1 MWKIYFHLF
10 LVEFFLGRTSCLRKE
25 DDDPNALNQNY
36 YHYLMDNLDK
46 SYSPCSQFY
55 PYVCNKWP
63 DNHKE
68 NKDNYDSVGGMLFHE
83 INMEIKEYLET
94 STVSNMSDQVKL
106 IKDFYM
112 SCVEDK
118 DYKPLEFM
126 QRLEKEENMKW
137 ALLTPLEDKD
147 VVFDWPSTMAI
158 FRKYGLNDLLV
169 EQWTTSRERFD
180 YIKESDMDQLK
191 ESIPL
196 PQGAMEFMD
205 LWKDLDEFE
214 DKFGTMLVDEE
225 EKKEYKFKEI
235 PYPWL
240 KKYLSAMVEP
250 PGLKAN
256 TKFTFDNIEC
266 LEGLDKLLK
275 QYDDAFLCRYLEV
288 RFLLYLEKAGILG
301 KPNEC
306 LSMATTLL
314 NLPAEWIYQELHPEL
329 MPEIPKLQHMFQ
341 NIIANVNSTLQKAKA
356 LDIIP
361 QEFFQ
366 ILETM
371 QLQVGYL
378 NSENATKYL
387 EIIYGN
393 LTLNPQDYYGNYLK
407 LLNFHFELEVYL
419 AHGSKNIFYSSPT
432 YKVEAWDFG
441 TQYNAKLN
449 HLIIPLAVLRP
460 PLYHLAYEDIFKH
473 SALGSFIASK
483 IFDPL
488 HLMHGVKSSDIYN
501 LADITSLQSP
511 FQIYFSSLNSK
522 SNRIEKYQTLFN
534 ITSQLELKQLFYINA
549 VHYLCASNYE
559 DTDRINLIV
568 GKLNDF
574 NDAFD
579 CKLNKFLKE
588 IS

>member
-1 MWKIYFHLF
+1 MWKIYFHLL
-10 LVEFFLGRTSCLRKE
+10 LVAFFLGRTTCLRKE
-25 DDDPNALNQNY
+25 DDDPSTLNQNY
-36 YHYLMDNLDK
+36 YQHLMDNLDK

-68 NKDNYDSVGGMLFHE
+68 DKYNYDSVGGMLFHE

-106 IKDFYM
+106 IKDFYV
-112 SCVEDK
+112 SCVEGK

-126 QRLEKEENMKW
+126 HRLEKEENMKW

-147 VVFDWPSTMAI
+147 VVFDWPSTKAV

-169 EQWTTSRERFD
+169 EQWTTSRERFE
-180 YIKESDMDQLK
+180 YIKESDMEQFK
-191 ESIPL
+191 ETIPL
-196 PQGAMEFMD
+196 PQGAMDFLD

-214 DKFGTMLVDEE
+214 DKFGTMSVDEE
-225 EKKEYKFKEI
+225 EKKEYKFKDI

-256 TKFTFDNIEC
+256 TKFTFDNIES
-266 LEGLDKLLK
+266 LKSLDKLLK
-275 QYDDAFLCRYLEV
+275 QYDNVFLCRYLEV

-314 NLPAEWIYQELHPEL
+314 NLP
-329 MPEIPKLQHMFQ
+329 
-341 NIIANVNSTLQKAKA
+341 
-356 LDIIP
+356 
-361 QEFFQ
+361 
-366 ILETM
+366 
-371 QLQVGYL
+371 LQVGYL

-419 AHGSKNIFYSSPT
+419 AHGSKDIFYNSPT

-488 HLMHGVKSSDIYN
+488 HLMHGVKSSDVYN

-522 SNRIEKYQTLFN
+522 SNRIEKYQSLFN

-549 VHYLCASNYE
+549 VHYLCASDYE
-559 DTDRINLIV
+559 DTDRVNLIV

-574 NDAFD
+574 NEAFD

-588 IS
+588 IA